1 MAFSSGTSIVQD
13 GLTLYFDTH
22 NQKCY
27 APLDTTLYDLSGNGN
42 NGVFVNP
49 AFGDDTIESDMPYYD
64 GTGTGTGTADGS
76 RVDFSAAACTSN
88 PASYPDGRT
97 LI

>member
-27 APLDTTLYDLSGNGN
+27 APLDTTLHDLSGNGN

-88 PASYPDGRT
+88 PTSYPDGRT